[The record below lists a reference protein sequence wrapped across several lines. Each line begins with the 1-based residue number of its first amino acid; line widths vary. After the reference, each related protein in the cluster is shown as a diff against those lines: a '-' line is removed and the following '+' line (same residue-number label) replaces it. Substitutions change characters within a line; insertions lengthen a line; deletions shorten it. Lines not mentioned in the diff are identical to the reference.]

1 MSEPREGREP
11 VIEDSGRSDTQVKL
25 TARQQR
31 VEVLIGLLGFFT
43 VAAFVTTL
51 VAEVRGKP
59 ALTEALVLAAFVLAT
74 FLAVRAWR
82 RGQRPTQQH

>member
-1 MSEPREGREP
+1 VTKNS
-11 VIEDSGRSDTQVKL
+11 SRSDTQVKP

-31 VEVLIGLLGFFT
+31 FEVLIGLLGFFT

-51 VAEVRGKP
+51 VAEVQGKP
-59 ALTEALVLAAFVLAT
+59 ALTEALVLAAFALAT

-82 RGQRPTQQH
+82 RGQRPTRPH